1 MNFRVITATLCVGLL
16 SEAAPAQT
24 VDMTGYRPQ
33 PGLVAVSEGGSLAVT
48 WDGEQGQELQA
59 RFSIVDG
66 TPTVREL
73 GVRKKGGEWTT
84 LGRDLVPE
92 FGVTT
97 GVRRTGHGLDHEH
110 RWDVFWDA
118 PLNHPDEVRRSSA
131 AFHSD
136 RIEVRTD
143 GARLEVSS
151 PGLSMGSFSGGVR
164 FTVYRGTNLLRV
176 EAIAR
181 TDEPSV
187 AYIYQ
192 GGLKGFSSDSLPRV
206 LWRDERGRSQRTMPP
221 AARPGNSN
229 VLRARNRLAVAGG
242 KDGSVAVFPPPH
254 QFFFARELEVNLGYV
269 WHRRDGGKTL
279 LARRPPGGERRGLQ
293 PDLDRAGVLALQR
306 PAGHAA
312 ADAGLLLPQPRRP
325 GCLPGV
331 GHGLHPRRPL
341 QAAARLQDAGHALP
355 HGVHPGVAGLGQP
368 RHDARRGYP

>member
-1 MNFRVITATLCVGLL
+1 MSFRLITIILCVGLL
-16 SEAAPAQT
+16 SGTAPAQT

-66 TPTVREL
+66 TPTIKEL

-97 GVRRTGHGLDHEH
+97 GIRRTGHGLDHEH

-118 PLNHPDEVRRSSA
+118 PLNHPDEVRRSGA
-131 AFHSD
+131 TFHSD

-176 EAIAR
+176 EAVAR

-187 AYIYQ
+187 AYIYR
-192 GGLKGFSSDSLPRV
+192 GGLKGFSSDSLPHV
-206 LWRDERGRSQRTMPP
+206 LWRDRLWRAQGRDFRRRGRET
-221 AARPGNSN
+221 
-229 VLRARNRLAVAGG
+229 
-242 KDGSVAVFPPPH
+242 
-254 QFFFARELEVNLGYV
+254 E
-269 WHRRDGGKTL
+269 
-279 LARRPPGGERRGLQ
+279 
-293 PDLDRAGVLALQR
+293 R
-306 PAGHAA
+306 PAGT
-312 ADAGLLLPQPRRP
+312 QP
-325 GCLPGV
+325 
-331 GHGLHPRRPL
+331 
-341 QAAARLQDAGHALP
+341 AGH
-355 HGVHPGVAGLGQP
+355 
-368 RHDARRGYP
+368 RRGQGRFGRRLPAAPPVLLRP